1 MASTSASGAHV
12 ALSGFSQWFRSG
24 GTARWVTRDV
34 SLDIPAGQFVS
45 VVGPSGCGKS
55 TLLNAIAGLRTPS
68 AGQVSIDG
76 LPVSGVDRGVGYLFQ
91 RDALLPWRSVL
102 SNVMLPLQYRGV
114 RRKEAEARAREW
126 IGRVKL
132 AGYEDH
138 YPHQLSG
145 GMRKRVA
152 LATVFCYEPRVLL
165 MDEPFSALDVQTRN
179 LMENELLDIWQETRP
194 TVLFVTHDLEEALGL
209 SDRVVVFT
217 AGPGRIKSDYE
228 VDLPRP
234 RHLTEIRFD
243 SGFQA
248 QYETLWNDL
257 RTEVMTAYEAESGS
271 AGGAAPEARAA
282 DRPAAPDHSH
292 SPA

>member
-1 MASTSASGAHV
+1 MTRAHATRTTTTTLGQV
-12 ALSGFSQWFRSG
+12 GLSGFGQWFRSG
-24 GTARWVTRDV
+24 SGARWATRDV

-55 TLLNAIAGLRTPS
+55 TLLNAIAGLRKQS
-68 AGQVSIDG
+68 AGEVTIDG
-76 LPVSGVDRGVGYLFQ
+76 RQVSGVDRSVGYLFQ

-102 SNVMLPLQYRGV
+102 ANVMLPLTYRGV
-114 RRKEAEARAREW
+114 AKREAEQRARAW
-126 IGRVKL
+126 IARVKL
-132 AGYEDH
+132 SGYEGH

-152 LATVFCYEPRVLL
+152 LATVFVYEPRVLL

-179 LMENELLDIWQETRP
+179 LMENELLEIWHETRP

-228 VDLPRP
+228 VSLPRP
-234 RHLTEIRFD
+234 RSLTEIRFD
-243 SGFQA
+243 TAFQE

-257 RTEVMTAYEAESGS
+257 RSEVMTAYEAESGS
-271 AGGAAPEARAA
+271 AGGAKQTTSSR
-282 DRPAAPDHSH
+282 
-292 SPA
+292 

>member
-1 MASTSASGAHV
+1 MSRAHATTTAPTTPGQV
-12 ALSGFSQWFRSG
+12 SLTGFGQWFRSG
-24 GTARWVTRDV
+24 SGARWATRDV

-55 TLLNAIAGLRTPS
+55 TLLNAIAGLRKPS

-76 LPVSGVDRGVGYLFQ
+76 HPVSGVDRGVGYLFQ

-102 SNVMLPLQYRGV
+102 SNVMLPLTYRGV
-114 RRKEAEARAREW
+114 SKKEAARRAHAW
-126 IGRVKL
+126 ITRVGL
-132 AGYEDH
+132 SGYEDH

-152 LATVFCYEPRVLL
+152 LAAVFVYEPRVLL

-179 LMENELLDIWQETRP
+179 LMENELLDIWHETRP

-217 AGPGRIKSDYE
+217 AGPGRIKSDYP
-228 VDLPRP
+228 VSLPRP
-234 RHLTEIRFD
+234 RLLTEIRFD
-243 SGFQA
+243 PAFQE

-257 RTEVMTAYEAESGS
+257 RSEVMTAYEAEAGS
-271 AGGAAPEARAA
+271 AGGATTQ
-282 DRPAAPDHSH
+282 S
-292 SPA
+292 SQ

>member
-1 MASTSASGAHV
+1 MTRAHATRTTPATPAGPTPGQV
-12 ALSGFSQWFRSG
+12 SLSGFGQWFRSG
-24 GTARWVTRDV
+24 SGARWATRDI

-55 TLLNAIAGLRTPS
+55 TLLNAIAGLRKPS
-68 AGQVSIDG
+68 AGEVGIDG
-76 LPVSGVDRGVGYLFQ
+76 RRVSGVDRSVGYLFQ
-91 RDALLPWRSVL
+91 RDALLP
-102 SNVMLPLQYRGV
+102 NVMLPLTYRGV
-114 RRKEAEARAREW
+114 AKREADQRARAW
-126 IGRVKL
+126 IARVGL
-132 AGYEDH
+132 SGYEDH

-152 LATVFCYEPRVLL
+152 LAAVFVYEPRVLL

-179 LMENELLDIWQETRP
+179 LMENELLDIWHETRP

-228 VDLPRP
+228 VNLPRP
-234 RHLTEIRFD
+234 RLLTEIRFD
-243 SGFQA
+243 AAFQE

-257 RTEVMTAYEAESGS
+257 RSEVMTAYEAEAGS
-271 AGGAAPEARAA
+271 AGGAPQTKSSR
-282 DRPAAPDHSH
+282 
-292 SPA
+292 

>member
-1 MASTSASGAHV
+1 MSRAHV
-12 ALSGFSQWFRSG
+12 TTTTPKTLGQVSLTGFGQWFRSG
-24 GTARWVTRDV
+24 STARWATRDV

-55 TLLNAIAGLRTPS
+55 TLLNAIAGLRKPS
-68 AGQVSIDG
+68 AGEVSIDG
-76 LPVSGVDRGVGYLFQ
+76 RPVSGVDRGVGYLFQ

-102 SNVMLPLQYRGV
+102 SNVTLPLTYRGV
-114 RRKEAEARAREW
+114 SKKEATQRARAW
-126 IGRVKL
+126 IARVGL
-132 AGYEDH
+132 SGYEDH

-152 LATVFCYEPRVLL
+152 LAATFVYEPRVLL

-179 LMENELLDIWQETRP
+179 LMENELLDIWHETRP

-228 VDLPRP
+228 VSLPRP
-234 RHLTEIRFD
+234 RLLTEIRFD
-243 SGFQA
+243 ASFQE

-257 RTEVMTAYEAESGS
+257 RSEVMTAYEAEAGS
-271 AGGAAPEARAA
+271 AGGAQAPQSSR
-282 DRPAAPDHSH
+282 
-292 SPA
+292 

>member
-1 MASTSASGAHV
+1 MSRAHPTGTTTRGQV
-12 ALSGFSQWFRSG
+12 SLTGYSQWFRSG
-24 GTARWVTRDV
+24 SGARWATRDI
-34 SLDIPAGQFVS
+34 SLEVPAGQFVS

-55 TLLNAIAGLRTPS
+55 TLLNAIAGLRRPS
-68 AGQVSIDG
+68 AGEVTIDDR
-76 LPVSGVDRGVGYLFQ
+76 PVSGVDRGVGYLFQ

-102 SNVMLPLQYRGV
+102 SNVMLPLEYRGV
-114 RRKEAEARAREW
+114 PKREADRRAREW

-132 AGYEDH
+132 GGYEDH

-152 LATVFCYEPRVLL
+152 LATVFVYGPRVLL

-179 LMENELLDIWQETRP
+179 LMENELLELWNETRP

-228 VDLPRP
+228 VSLPRP
-234 RHLTEIRFD
+234 RLLTEIRFD
-243 SGFQA
+243 AAFQA

-257 RTEVMTAYEAESGS
+257 RSEVMTAYEAAAGS
-271 AGGAAPEARAA
+271 AGGAPEMSSAMRST
-282 DRPAAPDHSH
+282 P
-292 SPA
+292 